1 MYYRGE
7 EGHAAANSQRGQP
20 RRNRRLASPRSTAR
34 WIGGSSSP
42 AVFAM
47 KLEPSELSPLRVFRM
62 FSSAAQAVRQRRP
75 TDVVVLVASL
85 VMVAVTTASAPGP
98 TSFDLAFAGVLDELS
113 GALGWLWEFAYAV
126 LSVWAVV
133 LLVAPVIRR
142 GHGRLRLIWDYVLAV
157 LVSFAMV
164 AWASALGGT
173 SLEQTLD
180 ALVSAD
186 PPPVFAAVRLAMV
199 TAVVATASPHVTR
212 PFRVVGRVV
221 LSFGAVAAVAL
232 QLAHPSGVVAGLGVG
247 LAAGSLVHLILGSP
261 GGQLTA
267 EQVGEALRDLGVDT
281 ESVVGAVPRARGEQ
295 LLSARAVDGEDL
307 EVKVFGR
314 DAWDA
319 QYVGSLWSALTR
331 RGEAPR
337 LTVSRRERVEHEA
350 LMSLLAERAGVPV
363 LPVVTA
369 GAGTEGEALVVTHAP
384 VRAFADIPPDSVEDR
399 WLRGAWDALTS
410 LHEAG
415 IAHRNVTGQHLVE
428 RTDGTPAL
436 ADFAHARLAA
446 STHDLMIDRA
456 HMLVTLCLGV
466 GYERAVASSVGAL
479 GIEGVAQVLP
489 YIQDPVLS
497 PGLRRA
503 MGTQWDLEQ
512 LRNLAIERTGAQSA
526 PLVEMRRVT
535 VGSVLK
541 LVLAFVVVSSLLGL
555 LAGVD
560 FTEVIEELSTADH
573 TLLLV
578 ALLVAPLAQVL
589 FSFSTLG
596 ASIQRLPFVPVL
608 MLQYAIQ
615 FIALVLPATAAR
627 IALQI
632 RFFERLGVS
641 YGAATSMGAI
651 DSIGG
656 FVVQVLLLILIGVS
670 ALPGVTTDVH
680 TGSDGGG
687 EESGDLSLVALA
699 VLIGLIWTVVTLAVP
714 RRRARVRRALPR
726 FLAAMRDQASQARS
740 SLNVLRRPSKV
751 SGILGGN
758 LGGQIIQAIV
768 LGICLAAFGESA
780 ALSQLILVNTLV
792 SLFAGML
799 PVPGG
804 VGVAEAGYTFGLQA
818 IGVPSA
824 IAVSTAIAF
833 RLVTF
838 YLPPLWCSQA
848 MTWLRRNAYV

>member
-1 MYYRGE
+1 
-7 EGHAAANSQRGQP
+7 
-20 RRNRRLASPRSTAR
+20 
-34 WIGGSSSP
+34 
-42 AVFAM
+42 M
-47 KLEPSELSPLRVFRM
+47 KLQPSELSPLRVFRM
-62 FSSAAQAVRQRRP
+62 FSSSAQAARKRRP

-85 VMVAVTTASAPGP
+85 MLVALTTASAPGP
-98 TSFDLAFAGVLDELS
+98 TSSDLAFAAVLDELS
-113 GALGWLWEFAYAV
+113 GALGWLWELSYALLTLWV
-126 LSVWAVV
+126 VV
-133 LLVAPVIRR
+133 LLLAPVVRR
-142 GHGRLRLIWDYVLAV
+142 GHGRLRLIGDYALAM
-157 LVSFAMV
+157 LVSFALV

-173 SLEQTLD
+173 SLAQTLD
-180 ALVSAD
+180 ALMSAD
-186 PPPVFAAVRLAMV
+186 PPPIYAAVRLAIV
-199 TAVVATASPHVTR
+199 TSVVVTASPHVTR

-221 LSFGAVAAVAL
+221 LILGALAAVAL
-232 QLAHPSGVVAGLGVG
+232 QLAHPSGVLAGLGAG
-247 LAAGSLVHLILGSP
+247 LAAASVVHLLFGSP
-261 GGQLTA
+261 GGQLTT
-267 EQVGEALRDLGVDT
+267 EQVGEALRDLGVAT
-281 ESVVGAVPRARGEQ
+281 VSVDGAVARSTGEQ
-295 LLSARAVDGEDL
+295 LLRARAVGGEDL

-319 QYVGSLWSALTR
+319 QYVGSLWTALTR

-363 LPVVTA
+363 LPVVTS
-369 GAGTEGEALVVTHAP
+369 GAGSEGEALVVTYAP
-384 VRAFADIPPDSVEDR
+384 VRAFAEIPADSVDEQ
-399 WLRGAWDALTS
+399 WLRGVWSALTS

-415 IAHRNVTGQHLVE
+415 IAHRNITGKHLVE
-428 RTDGTPAL
+428 RADGTPAL

-446 STHDLMIDRA
+446 STHDVMIDRV
-456 HMLVTLCLGV
+456 HMLVTLTLGV
-466 GYERAVASSVGAL
+466 GYERAVASSVEAL
-479 GIEGVAQVLP
+479 GVDGVAQVLP
-489 YIQDPVLS
+489 YVQDPVLS
-497 PGLRRA
+497 PSLRRA
-503 MGTQWDLEQ
+503 MGTQWDLEE

-526 PLVEMRRVT
+526 PLVEMRRVS

-541 LVLAFVVVSSLLGL
+541 LVFAFVIVSSLLGL

-560 FTEVIEELSTADH
+560 FAEVIEELSTADF

-596 ASIQRLPFVPVL
+596 SSIQRLPFVPVL

-651 DSIGG
+651 DSFGG
-656 FVVQVLLLILIGVS
+656 FVVQVLLLVLIGAS
-670 ALPGVTTDVH
+670 SLPGVTTDVS
-680 TGSDGGG
+680 TGSDTGGD
-687 EESGDLSLVALA
+687 ESGDISLVAMA
-699 VLIGLIWTVVTLAVP
+699 VLIGLVWTVVTLAVP
-714 RRRARVRRALPR
+714 RRRARIRRALPR
-726 FLAAMRDQASQARS
+726 FIAAMRDQASQARS
-740 SLNVLRRPSKV
+740 SLDVLRRPSKV
-751 SGILGGN
+751 AGILGGN
-758 LGGQIIQAIV
+758 LGGQVIQAIV

-780 ALSQLILVNTLV
+780 SLSQLILVNTFV

-838 YLPPLWCSQA
+838 YLPPLWCSLA
-848 MTWLRRNAYV
+848 MRWLRRNAYV